1 MYVKG
6 TAGFNLLPD
15 GTIVLSGDHSPGANL
30 VPGAPWEAAGVTTER
45 VDVGDYRVR
54 GPNVAWPDGWR
65 TSIARDDNDELTIRV
80 KLSEIDGS
88 LRIQCTDPSTGEPK
102 DIVYMLTVRVAI
114 EGDTG
119 WEYPPLDTMAPPIGL
134 PPLLS

>member
-6 TAGFNLLPD
+6 TAGGNLLPD
-15 GTIVLSGDHSPGANL
+15 GTIVLSGDHSPGTNL
-30 VPGAPWEAAGVTTER
+30 VPSAPWEATGITTER
-45 VDVGDYRVR
+45 VAVGDYRIH
-54 GPNVAWPDGWR
+54 GPNIAWPDGWR

-88 LRIQCTDPSTGEPK
+88 LRIQCVDPETGAPK

-119 WEYPPLDTMAPPIGL
+119 WEYPPLDAVAPPIGL
-134 PPLLS
+134 PPPLS